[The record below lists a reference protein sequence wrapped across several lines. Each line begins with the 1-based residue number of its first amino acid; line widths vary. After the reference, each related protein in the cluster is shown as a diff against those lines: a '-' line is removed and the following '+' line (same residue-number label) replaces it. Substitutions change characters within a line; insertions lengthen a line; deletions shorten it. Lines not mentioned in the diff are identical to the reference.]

1 MKPLRLASIA
11 ALLVC
16 LLPVAV
22 LAQETERVHKVVP
35 LGPGGTLSL
44 HNFSGDVR
52 IVGADVNQV
61 TIDALRTGSRDRLD
75 HIKLDIELS
84 GSTLKIEAN
93 KKDSDWTEK
102 NNNVVKTEFDI
113 QVPRQIVL
121 DVDVFSSNVSVRGV
135 SGKQSL
141 KTFSGTADVQDA
153 ASSLS
158 CKTFSGNI
166 TVRMTG
172 GAPDADLETFSG
184 DIDLRVPDSAKA
196 SLAFDSFSGTM
207 TADMPLTLQEQRKG
221 RLRADLNGGDPQRPL
236 RLKTFSG
243 DVKIGR

>member
-1 MKPLRLASIA
+1 
-11 ALLVC
+11 
-16 LLPVAV
+16 
-22 LAQETERVHKVVP
+22 
-35 LGPGGTLSL
+35 
-44 HNFSGDVR
+44 
-52 IVGADVNQV
+52 
-61 TIDALRTGSRDRLD
+61 
-75 HIKLDIELS
+75 
-84 GSTLKIEAN
+84 
-93 KKDSDWTEK
+93 
-102 NNNVVKTEFDI
+102 
-113 QVPRQIVL
+113 
-121 DVDVFSSNVSVRGV
+121 VDVFSSNVSVRGV